1 MRTTDDTTPA
11 ERGTGGKAMSEK
23 TAGAAG
29 DDGAATLL
37 IEGMTCASCVA
48 RVEKRLQRID
58 GVSAQVNL
66 ATEKARVT
74 YPSTVAVDDLVAAV
88 GAAGYTATV
97 ERPAEPRRG
106 DAMSHMDHGDGTVGA
121 TTLTTRLVVSA
132 VLAVP
137 VVLLA
142 MVPAWQ
148 FTNWQWLSLV
158 LATPVVFWGG
168 YPFHRSTAVTLRHG
182 SVTMDTLITL
192 GTFAAYIWSVWAL
205 FFGMA
210 GMPGMQHEF
219 SLLPTGQDPSSTV
232 YLEVAAGVTV
242 LLLLG
247 RVIENRSK
255 RSAGEALRSL
265 LELGAR
271 EVTILRDRQRP
282 APDLLA
288 PARDEVVVPIDELTV
303 GEVFVV
309 RPGERIATDG
319 VVVEGTAA
327 IDASMITG
335 ESVPVD
341 VSAGDEVTG
350 GTVVSGGRLFVRATA
365 VGSDTRLAHIAR
377 LVEDAQTEK
386 GRIQRL
392 ADRISAVF
400 VPIVIVLALA
410 TVGVWLLLG
419 GSAAAAFSAGVAVLI
434 IACPCALGLA
444 TPVALLVGTGRGARL
459 GVLITGPDAL
469 EAAKGID
476 TIVLDKTGTLTT
488 GELAVSGVRVVG
500 TADGDREAEADRAD
514 ALRLAASLEVASE
527 HPVARAIAAAVPSA
541 ERVQVADFRSTDGL
555 GVQGVVRGEQ
565 VVIGRPTFVSSVGVE
580 IGADTEAL
588 LAASAAAGRTAVVLA
603 AGGRVRAVIEL
614 SDTVRP
620 DSADTVAAF
629 RRLGLEPVLLTG
641 DAEAV
646 ARRVAGALG
655 LERVV
660 AGVLPDGK
668 VAEIRRLQGEGR
680 SVAMVGDGVN
690 DAAALA
696 AANLGIAM
704 GGGTDAAMHAAD
716 ITLVR
721 EGLSGAVDAV
731 TLSRRTLGI
740 IRGNLFW
747 AFAYN
752 VAAIPLAALGLLN
765 PMIAGAAMAFSSVF
779 VVLNSLRL
787 RSFTPRVPR

>member
-1 MRTTDDTTPA
+1 MTDENAPS
-11 ERGTGGKAMSEK
+11 GT
-23 TAGAAG
+23 
-29 DDGAATLL
+29 ATLL
-37 IEGMTCASCVA
+37 IDGMTCASCVA
-48 RVEKRLQRID
+48 RVEKRLEKID
-58 GVSAQVNL
+58 GVSARVNL

-74 YPSTVAVDDLVAAV
+74 FPTGVALDELVAAV

-97 ERPAEPRRG
+97 EQPPKTSTPSSPPSAEHDG
-106 DAMSHMDHGDGTVGA
+106 GMSHMDHGDGTTGA
-121 TTLTTRLVVSA
+121 TTLTSRLVVSS
-132 VLAVP
+132 VLAIP
-137 VVLLA
+137 VVILA

-168 YPFHRSTAVTLRHG
+168 FPFHRSTAVTLRHG

-192 GTFAAYIWSVWAL
+192 GTFAAYFWSVWAL

-210 GMPGMQHEF
+210 GMPGMRHEF
-219 SLLPTGQDPSSTV
+219 SLLPTGEDPSSAI

-271 EVTILRDRQRP
+271 EVTVLRDRP
-282 APDLLA
+282 ARTGELLA
-288 PARDEVVVPIDELTV
+288 TAREEVLVPIEELAV
-303 GEVFVV
+303 GDVFVV
-309 RPGERIATDG
+309 RPGEKIATDG
-319 VVVEGTAA
+319 LVVEGGAA
-327 IDASMITG
+327 VDASMITG
-335 ESVPVD
+335 ESVPID
-341 VSAGDEVTG
+341 VSAGDPVTG
-350 GTVVSGGRLFVRATA
+350 GTIVSGGRLFVRASA
-365 VGSDTRLAHIAR
+365 IGADTRLSHIAR

-400 VPIVIVLALA
+400 VPIVIVLALGTVA
-410 TVGVWLLLG
+410 TWLLLG
-419 GSAAAAFSAGVAVLI
+419 GSSAAAFSAAVAVLI

-469 EAAKGID
+469 EAAKGVD
-476 TIVLDKTGTLTT
+476 TVVLDKTGTLTT
-488 GELAVSGVRVVG
+488 GELSVSGVTLIGAADSDAGEDG
-500 TADGDREAEADRAD
+500 TTEAGV
-514 ALRLAASLEVASE
+514 LRIAASLEVASE
-527 HPVARAIAAAVPSA
+527 HPIARAIVAAVPVD
-541 ERVQVADFRSTDGL
+541 ERVEVDDFRSTDGL
-555 GVQGVVRGEQ
+555 GVQGTVEARPVAIGRASFVAGLGIARGEDLD
-565 VVIGRPTFVSSVGVE
+565 S
-580 IGADTEAL
+580 A
-588 LAASAAAGRTAVVLA
+588 LAASAAEGRTAVVVA
-603 AGGRVRAVIEL
+603 IDGRVRAVVEL
-614 SDTVRP
+614 SDTVRT
-620 DSADTVAAF
+620 DSDEAVRAF
-629 RRLGLEPVLLTG
+629 RALGLEPVLLTG
-641 DAEAV
+641 DAAAV
-646 ARRVAGALG
+646 ARRVAGSLG
-655 LERVV
+655 IERVV
-660 AGVLPDGK
+660 ADVLPEGK
-668 VAEIRRLQGEGR
+668 VDEIRRLQSEGR

-696 AANLGIAM
+696 AADLGIAM

-721 EGLSGAVDAV
+721 EGLSGAVDAIA
-731 TLSRRTLGI
+731 LSRRTLGI

-787 RSFTPRVPR
+787 RGFTPRVPR

>member
-1 MRTTDDTTPA
+1 MNTTNPPTET
-11 ERGTGGKAMSEK
+11 
-23 TAGAAG
+23 
-29 DDGAATLL
+29 ATLL

-48 RVEKRLQRID
+48 RVEKRLEKIE

-66 ATEKARVT
+66 ATEKARVSF
-74 YPSTVAVDDLVAAV
+74 PDSVPVDALVAAV

-97 ERPAEPRRG
+97 ERPPAERVEKADGSTHPHR
-106 DAMSHMDHGDGTVGA
+106 DHGDGAVGA
-121 TTLTTRLVVSA
+121 TTLRTRLLVSA
-132 VLAVP
+132 ALAIP
-137 VVLLA
+137 VVVLA

-168 YPFHRSTAVTLRHG
+168 HPFHRSTAVTLRHG

-192 GTFAAYIWSVWAL
+192 GTFAAYFWSVWAL

-210 GMPGMQHEF
+210 GMPGMRHEF
-219 SLLPTGQDPSSTV
+219 SLLPTGADPSSII

-255 RSAGEALRSL
+255 RAAGEALRAL

-271 EVTILRDRQRP
+271 DVTVLRDQPRP
-282 APDLLA
+282 AGDLLA
-288 PARDEVVVPIDELTV
+288 ATREEVRVPIEELAV
-303 GEVFVV
+303 GDVFVV
-309 RPGERIATDG
+309 RPGETIATDG
-319 VVVEGTAA
+319 VVVDGGASV
-327 IDASMITG
+327 DASMITG
-335 ESVPVD
+335 ESVPID
-341 VSAGDEVTG
+341 VVTGDGVTG
-350 GTVVSGGRLFVRATA
+350 GTIVSGGRLFVRASA
-365 VGSDTRLAHIAR
+365 VGADTRLSHMAR

-400 VPIVIVLALA
+400 VPIVIVLAILTLA
-410 TVGVWLLLG
+410 AWLLLG
-419 GSAAAAFSAGVAVLI
+419 GSTAAAFTAAVAVVI

-459 GVLITGPDAL
+459 GILITGPDAL

-476 TIVLDKTGTLTT
+476 TIVLDKTGTITT
-488 GELAVSGVRVVG
+488 GDLSVSSVVVVG
-500 TADGDREAEADRAD
+500 SRAAVGDAARA
-514 ALRLAASLEVASE
+514 AVLRIAASLEAASE
-527 HPVARAIAAAVPSA
+527 HPIARAIAAAVPSSQ
-541 ERVQVADFRSTDGL
+541 RVEVSDFRSSDGL
-555 GVQGVVRGEQ
+555 GVQGVVDGSD
-565 VVIGRPTFVSSVGVE
+565 VAVGRATFVTSLGIELGDDVE
-580 IGADTEAL
+580 AAL
-588 LAASAAAGRTAVVLA
+588 AESARDGRTAVVVA
-603 AGGRVRAVIEL
+603 ADGRTIGVIEL
-614 SDTVRP
+614 SDSVRP
-620 DSADTVAAF
+620 DTAAAIASF
-629 RRLGLEPVLLTG
+629 RRMGLEPVMLTG
-641 DAEAV
+641 DADAV
-646 ARRVAGALG
+646 ARRVAGELG
-655 LERVV
+655 ITRVV
-660 AGVLPDGK
+660 ADVVPEGK
-668 VAEIRRLQGEGR
+668 VAEIRRLQAEGR

-696 AANLGIAM
+696 AADLGIAM

-721 EGLSGAVDAV
+721 EGLTGAADAV
-731 TLSRRTLGI
+731 ALSRRTLGI

-752 VAAIPLAALGLLN
+752 VAAIPLAALGLLS

-787 RSFTPRVPR
+787 RGFTPQQR